1 MRLIVDRARDGALG
15 DADVEVHRPGLE
27 QREQLAR
34 DRELER
40 RLHGLAETQDG
51 VVELAV
57 DELARH
63 LREAEEA
70 RAWAAAAADAGFAA
84 EGRSIERETTPA
96 ERDSWRSW

>member
-1 MRLIVDRARDGALG
+1 VTRVKRTYNLPERTVRLVRD
-15 DADVEVHRPGLE
+15 
-27 QREQLAR
+27 LAAV
-34 DRELER
+34 
-40 RLHGLAETQDG
+40 HGLAETQDG

-70 RAWAAAAADAGFAA
+70 RVWAAAAADAGFAA
-84 EGRSIERETTPA
+84 EGRSIERETTPT